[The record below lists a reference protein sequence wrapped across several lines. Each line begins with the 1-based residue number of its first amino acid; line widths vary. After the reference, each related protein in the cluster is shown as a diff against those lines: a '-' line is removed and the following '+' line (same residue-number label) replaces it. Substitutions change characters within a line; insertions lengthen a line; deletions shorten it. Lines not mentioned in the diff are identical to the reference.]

1 VDATDH
7 LSLELV
13 GNHPVALRN
22 AIEAL
27 SRRWAQVADVDL
39 EFLPPLEVL
48 QASSPEVRRALDRRL
63 HGEDVDPW

>member
-1 VDATDH
+1 VERRPGIREVA
-7 LSLELV
+7 

-27 SRRWAQVADVDL
+27 SRRWAQVADVEL

-48 QASSPEVRRALDRRL
+48 QASSPEVREALGGRL
-63 HGEDVDPW
+63 WALQGRDLG